1 MMLPDPDKETI
12 KKLKKKLKIQEK
24 KNTEVRNQMA
34 VQRTI
39 FANERTLMA
48 YLRTAITIIAGGIA
62 AVKFSGNVYMETA
75 GVALMFVGV
84 ILSAYSFYRYF
95 QKQKLIK
102 RQREDFTE
110 TSHHHAAIHEK
121 EASRYGNVD

>member
-1 MMLPDPDKETI
+1 MLPDPDKETI